1 MIARNREEGSKS
13 AYIGAACYPTLAMF
27 NHSCDPSIIRFYIE
41 GLVHQ
46 ILSPISN
53 SESTNFF
60 KRIFIKI
67 SFSTCKM
74 RKKNP
79 SFEAIKSLF
88 SFSTAQTEKNSWKK
102 IRETNW

>member
-41 GLVHQ
+41 GVVHQ
-46 ILSPISN
+46 ILSPILN

-60 KRIFIKI
+60 NEYLLGF
-67 SFSTCKM
+67 
-74 RKKNP
+74 
-79 SFEAIKSLF
+79 LF
-88 SFSTAQTEKNSWKK
+88 QLAN
-102 IRETNW
+102 